1 MCVSVITNNHEI
13 HKSFDC
19 NSLVDARG
27 TLLDI
32 SEDFNK
38 VWYEGLL
45 FKLRSSGVEGDL
57 LKPTFSSETG
67 SFNWLNFFLE
77 KSFLWYFLK
86 ALFLDLVYS

>member
-1 MCVSVITNNHEI
+1 MRVSVITNNHEI

-19 NSLVDARG
+19 NPLVDARG

-77 KSFLWYFLK
+77 KSFFWYFLK